1 MGSPYF
7 AWVGVAFVALACGD
21 DKRSEFID
29 PAEPVALADGGM
41 QVPEHGPSG
50 VTGSGSGGGG
60 CQRPG
65 ARTGVALNNGGFE
78 VPRVSDD
85 FLALSA
91 GAKELEGWTIRSG
104 SLDVIGAYWS
114 HSAGHGS
121 LDLNGTAAATLTQEV
136 KGKAGDHYELSFALA
151 GNPDGTGVMSVRVS
165 AGNTSQTFT
174 FDVAGHSTSNM
185 GWKQQTLA
193 FTATSSTIELRFQ
206 SLVSGN
212 AGPALDSVNLNH
224 VACMD

>member
-7 AWVGVAFVALACGD
+7 AWVGVAFCVLACGE

-29 PAEPVALADGGM
+29 PAQPVELADGGM
-41 QVPEHGPSG
+41 QVPEHGPGG
-50 VTGSGSGGGG
+50 VTGSGGGGG

-65 ARTGVALNNGGFE
+65 ARTTVALSNGGFE

-91 GAKELEGWTIRSG
+91 GSKELEGWTIVSG

-114 HSAGHGS
+114 HWAGDGS
-121 LDLNGTAAATLTQEV
+121 IDLNGGSAGTLVQEV
-136 KGKAGDHYELSFALA
+136 KGKAGDHYELAFALA
-151 GNPDGTGVMSVRVS
+151 GNPDGEGVMSVRVS
-165 AGNTSQTFT
+165 AGNASQTFT
-174 FDVAGHSTSNM
+174 FDVTGHTTQNM
-185 GWKQQTLA
+185 GWKQQTLEFSA
-193 FTATSSTIELRFQ
+193 TAASIDVRFQ

-212 AGPALDSVNLNH
+212 AGPALDSVSLSH
-224 VACMD
+224 VACLD